1 MLKKISH
8 IILSCLL
15 LISTMGM
22 AVSMHYCGEEL
33 ISVSLL
39 NEADS
44 CCDMGDCCQSETH
57 VYQVNEDFSVPAIS
71 TVPVLTELEIL
82 GHDLF
87 ALIGLVLPETETDA
101 PGFAESPPI
110 LPIQKTLALKE
121 VFLL

>member
-22 AVSMHYCGEEL
+22 TVSMHYCGEEL

-57 VYQVNEDFSVPAIS
+57 VYQVNEDFSVPAVS
-71 TVPVLTELEIL
+71 TVPVLAEFDIL

-87 ALIGLVLPETETDA
+87 AMIGLVIPKTDTDTPA
-101 PGFAESPPI
+101 FEEPPPV
-110 LPIQKTLALKE
+110 LPIQKTLALKQ